1 MNIASGHLFNKGFLL
16 LLPLLAA
23 IFFASDAIARHALL
37 TFPIQDVLK
46 SEDAK
51 ERLSG
56 RVKFYFGSQDSGEV
70 ARDFG
75 EYRTNKKTN
84 AFNKS
89 DLKACYWTFLSALIA
104 LEKRALREGGN
115 AVVDIQSNYK
125 NNAFSSETEF
135 ECGAGN
141 IIAGVALK
149 GTVVKLKP

>member
-23 IFFASDAIARHALL
+23 IFFASDAFARNDLL

-70 ARDFG
+70 SRDFG

-89 DLKACYWTFLSALIA
+89 DLKACNWSFLSALIA

-115 AVVDIQSNYK
+115 AVVNIQSNYK
-125 NNAFSSETEF
+125 NNEFSSETEF

>member
-1 MNIASGHLFNKGFLL
+1 MIIARGHLLNKRILF

-23 IFFASDAIARHALL
+23 FLFASDAFARNDLR
-37 TFPIQDVLK
+37 TFPVQDVLN

-56 RVKFYFGSQDSGEV
+56 RVKFYFGSQDGGEV

-75 EYRTNKKTN
+75 EFRTNKKTN

-89 DLKACYWTFLSALIA
+89 DLKACNWAFLSALIA
-104 LEKRALREGGN
+104 LDKRALREGGN
-115 AVVDIQSNYK
+115 AVVNIQSNYK
-125 NNAFSSETEF
+125 NNEFSSETEF